1 MKDNLRKMNYDVE
14 FSVYQSKYGSRR
26 IWQLKRKRDIFDR
39 IMNIEGDRRSG
50 IVLMIK
56 QAWKEK

>member
-1 MKDNLRKMNYDVE
+1 MNYDVE